1 MHLSK
6 LAVAFAIAAPC
17 PAVLGQTK
25 RLRKLLRAEKHKS
38 KQVETHSEFGHAI
51 KDTPVAVEGNTL
63 PKKEAESNFLK
74 TDVKRMSWE
83 DWGNRNEDSSWGH
96 DLDRLFCS
104 DTRTCDDCYE
114 CTHKFG
120 SVYVCM
126 PDPACQSDP
135 DEPMSMDFPPYE
147 GGPPY
152 EGDDYYDEYETD
164 VKVTF
169 KEDRKKKAQL
179 RTE

>member
-25 RLRKLLRAEKHKS
+25 RLRKLLRAEKEQA
-38 KQVETHSEFGHAI
+38 KQVEMDTEFG
-51 KDTPVAVEGNTL
+51 AVEGNNL
-63 PKKEAESNFLK
+63 PKEAESNFLK

-152 EGDDYYDEYETD
+152 EGVDYYDEYEPD
-164 VKVTF
+164 VKVIF
-169 KEDRKKKAQL
+169 KEERKKKAQL
-179 RTE
+179 KTE